1 VEIVVRCAEGSS
13 GLVFQSSLND
23 RYQKFKLISCLSNVG
38 KKQHMLG
45 KNNKLNVNE
54 TTLKILALY
63 RSDYR
68 RALHTREIARSVATD
83 VQPVSV
89 QLRRLDGAGI
99 LTSAARGKHK
109 EYALMLSNLL
119 TKYYVSL
126 AEMYTTITF
135 LDRYFLIKRVLEEL
149 QRGDENLL
157 GTIVLFG
164 SFAAERADERSD
176 VDILTITEHQPIRDT
191 VRTIETVIGRDINV
205 TSMTPL
211 QFMEGLRRA
220 SPFER
225 EIVDH
230 HIVLQDIDRF
240 CTLMWRVFGIWG

>member
-1 VEIVVRCAEGSS
+1 
-13 GLVFQSSLND
+13 
-23 RYQKFKLISCLSNVG
+23 
-38 KKQHMLG
+38 MLG
-45 KNNKLNVNE
+45 KNNKLNINE

-83 VQPVSV
+83 VQPISV
-89 QLRRLDGAGI
+89 QLKRLAGAGI
-99 LTSAARGKHK
+99 LTSVARGKHK
-109 EYALMLSNLL
+109 EYTLTLSNLL

-126 AEMYTTITF
+126 AETYTTITF

-149 QRGDENLL
+149 QRGDNTLL
-157 GTIVLFG
+157 GTLVLFG

-176 VDILTITEHQPIRDT
+176 VDLLTITEHPSKKDT

-205 TSMTPL
+205 MSMTPPH
-211 QFMEGLRRA
+211 FMEGLRRA

-225 EIVDH
+225 EVVAH

>member
-1 VEIVVRCAEGSS
+1 MLTKARI
-13 GLVFQSSLND
+13 
-23 RYQKFKLISCLSNVG
+23 YKNVG

-63 RSDYR
+63 RNDYR

-89 QLRRLDGAGI
+89 QLRRLEAAGI
-99 LTSAARGKHK
+99 LMSATRGKHK
-109 EYALMLSNLL
+109 EYTLTLSNLL

-126 AEMYTTITF
+126 AETYTTITF
-135 LDRYFLIKRVLEEL
+135 LDRFFLIKRVLEEL
-149 QRGDENLL
+149 LRGDDTLL
-157 GTIVLFG
+157 GTVVLFG

-176 VDILTITEHQPIRDT
+176 VDLLTITEHPFEKGT

-205 TSMTPL
+205 TSRTPL

-225 EIVDH
+225 EVVDH

-240 CTLMWRVFGIWG
+240 CTLMWKVFGIWG

>member
-1 VEIVVRCAEGSS
+1 MLLKATIRK
-13 GLVFQSSLND
+13 LND
-23 RYQKFKLISCLSNVG
+23 TLSKQIVG

-45 KNNKLNVNE
+45 KNNKININE
-54 TTLKILALY
+54 TTLKILALF

-68 RALHTREIARSVATD
+68 RVLHTREIARSVATD

-89 QLRRLDGAGI
+89 QLRRLAGAGI

-109 EYALMLSNLL
+109 EYTLTLSNLL
-119 TKYYVSL
+119 TKYYVTL
-126 AEMYTTITF
+126 AETYTTITF
-135 LDRYFLIKRVLEEL
+135 LDRYFLIKRVLNDL
-149 QRGDENLL
+149 QRGDDDLL

-176 VDILTITEHQPIRDT
+176 VDLLTITEHPSKSKKDT

-205 TSMTPL
+205 TSMTSL

-220 SPFER
+220 SPFEC
-225 EIVDH
+225 EVVDH

-240 CTLMWRVFGIWG
+240 CTLMWRIFGI